1 MKQFFKFMFA
11 SMLGTILTLL
21 LLFFILVGIIA
32 AAMSFTKSTVE
43 ISDKS
48 VLHVTFA
55 QAIPDRS
62 TDDPFSNFNPASFE
76 SMEVTGLKDIMDNLE
91 KAARDNKIKGI
102 YFEVSSV
109 PASAATVEELRNAL
123 LKFKESGKWII
134 AYGEMIDQQAYYL
147 ASVADRIYMHPEGF
161 FLFKGING
169 EVAFLK
175 GTLDKL
181 GIEAQVIRHGKF
193 KAAVEPLIQD
203 KMSEAN
209 KEQVKT
215 YISALWNQMVD
226 GIADRRNLTQDE
238 LNSLANQLSLTD
250 PGDAVEAGLV
260 DGLRYM
266 DELLDELADSA
277 GIEASKDLKLI
288 KLPKYL
294 KAVDPQEKKIAK
306 DKIAVIYAEGDIVS
320 GKGTDGNVG
329 SERFAKAIRKA
340 REDEKVKAIVLRVNS
355 PGGDGLASE
364 VIHREIIL
372 AKKAKPVV
380 ASFGGVAASGGYY
393 IACGADSII
402 ASPNTITG
410 SIGVFGVIPN
420 MEKFFN
426 QKLGLTF
433 DRVMTNDHADFV
445 GVNRPMNETEKA
457 VLLKQVEDMYDDFIG
472 HVSEGRGIEKAM
484 VDSIGQGRVWAGTDA
499 LRIGL
504 IDKFGGL
511 DDAIRMA
518 AGMAGITEYRI
529 SELPEVKDPFEKF
542 MEMFGSQART
552 KALQQELGYFY
563 PYYTSIKTLTTMQ
576 GVQARMLMDIQVK

>member
-43 ISDKS
+43 VSDKS

-55 QAIPDRS
+55 QTIPDRS

-76 SMEVTGLKDIMDNLE
+76 SMEVTGLKDIIDNLE
-91 KAARDNKIKGI
+91 KAARDSKIKGI
-102 YFEVSSV
+102 YFEVSSI
-109 PASAATVEELRNAL
+109 PAYAATVEELRNAL

-226 GIADRRNLTQDE
+226 GIADRRNITQDE

-288 KLPKYL
+288 KLSKYL
-294 KAVDPQEKKIAK
+294 KAADPQVKKIAK

-511 DDAIRMA
+511 DEAIRMA

-542 MEMFGSQART
+542 MEMFGSQARV

-563 PYYTSIKTLTTMQ
+563 PYYSSIKTLTTMQ
-576 GVQARMLMDIQVK
+576 GVQARMLMDIQIK